1 MNNIISKLFNLT
13 KKLNQKELSFQKIK
27 NSTKILKIFQSISSY
42 NEWSEVRYVGGCVR
56 KILNNEN
63 YDDIDLATNLDPH
76 QIKECLIVNNIK
88 FFETGIKHGTITAT
102 IEKQNFEITS
112 LRKDIATDGRHA
124 EVLFTKDWNED
135 SSRRD
140 FTINS
145 IYADIDGNIF
155 DPNDGANDLKN
166 GIVRFIGNPEKRIKE
181 DYLRILRYLR
191 FFSTYSLKD
200 HQPEIKK
207 SIMQNISGVVGLS
220 KERLLDEFKKIFKSG
235 ALFKLNKDHFSNDVI
250 SLVFPQFINLNLLTK
265 LDKNNQKTLLVKSF
279 DFLLAFLVIDETD
292 NSDYFLYKFKTSNET
307 KKKINFLKKSFLESA
322 EKNYFSKKNLEKI
335 FYFNEKSDVLDLI
348 DFELFKSKKNKKK
361 LIELK
366 NYFIK
371 TEKPVFPVKAK
382 NIMEKFD
389 LKEGRE
395 LGQKLKYLEDLWV
408 NNSFNISDKEI
419 EKTFQG

>member
-1 MNNIISKLFNLT
+1 MNNIISKLFNLK
-13 KKLNQKELSFQKIK
+13 KKLNQKEISFQKIK

-42 NEWSEVRYVGGCVR
+42 SEWSEVRYVGGCVR

-63 YDDIDLATNLDPH
+63 YDDIDLATNLDPQ
-76 QIKECLIVNNIK
+76 QIKECLSANNIK

-200 HQPEIKK
+200 HQTEIKK

-235 ALFKLNKDHFSNDVI
+235 TLFKLNKDSFSNDVI
-250 SLVFPQFINLNLLTK
+250 SLVFPQFINLNLLTR
-265 LDKNNQKTLLVKSF
+265 LDKNNQKTLLDKSF
-279 DFLLAFLVIDETD
+279 DFLLAFLVIDGTD

-307 KKKINFLKKSFLESA
+307 KKKINFLKKSFLESGK
-322 EKNYFSKKNLEKI
+322 KNYFSKKNLEKI

-348 DFELFKSKKNKKK
+348 DFELLKSKKNKKK

-366 NYFIK
+366 KYFIK

>member
-27 NSTKILKIFQSISSY
+27 NSTKILKIFQSISSH

-63 YDDIDLATNLDPH
+63 YDDIDLATNLDPQ
-76 QIKECLIVNNIK
+76 QIKECLSANNIK

-307 KKKINFLKKSFLESA
+307 KKKINFLKKSFLEST

-348 DFELFKSKKNKKK
+348 DFELLKSKKNKKK

-395 LGQKLKYLEDLWV
+395 LGQKLKYLEDVWV

>member
-42 NEWSEVRYVGGCVR
+42 SEWSEVRYVGGCVR

-63 YDDIDLATNLDPH
+63 YDDIDLATNLDPQ
-76 QIKECLIVNNIK
+76 QIKECLNANNIK

-220 KERLLDEFKKIFKSG
+220 KERLLDEFKKTVKSKNFLK
-235 ALFKLNKDHFSNDVI
+235 LFEDQQ
-250 SLVFPQFINLNLLTK
+250 SLEILEIVFPQFKNINHFKKLNSFSSK
-265 LDKNNQKTLLVKSF
+265 VISNF
-279 DFLLAFLVIDETD
+279 DFIFVIALLIIDETD
-292 NSDYFLYKFKTSNET
+292 NTDYFIYKFKIS
-307 KKKINFLKKSFLESA
+307 KKDQKRLKLIHYFFKEKVSIKSFT
-322 EKNYFSKKNLEKI
+322 EKNFNKI
-335 FYFNEKSDVLDLI
+335 FYYNGRQTVI
-348 DFELFKSKKNKKK
+348 DIINFKLFYSSKVENKLLKLLKIYENKTLPELKIGANILMSKYKIPEGKILGNKLK
-361 LIELK
+361 LIEE
-366 NYFIK
+366 
-371 TEKPVFPVKAK
+371 T
-382 NIMEKFD
+382 
-389 LKEGRE
+389 
-395 LGQKLKYLEDLWV
+395 WV
-408 NNSFNISDKEI
+408 QNGFQISDKQV
-419 EKTFQG
+419 EKIAKS

>member
-1 MNNIISKLFNLT
+1 MNNIISKIFNLT

-27 NSTKILKIFQSISSY
+27 NSTKILKIFQSISSH

-63 YDDIDLATNLDPH
+63 YDDIDLATNLDPQ
-76 QIKECLIVNNIK
+76 QIKECLSANNIK

-292 NSDYFLYKFKTSNET
+292 NSDYFLFKFKTSNET
-307 KKKINFLKKSFLESA
+307 KKKINFLKKSFLEST

-348 DFELFKSKKNKKK
+348 DFELLKSKKNKKK

>member
-1 MNNIISKLFNLT
+1 MNNIISKFLNLT

-42 NEWSEVRYVGGCVR
+42 SEWSEVRYVGGCVR

-63 YDDIDLATNLDPH
+63 YDDIDLATNLDP
-76 QIKECLIVNNIK
+76 QQLKECLSANNIK

-112 LRKDIATDGRHA
+112 LRKDIATDGRYA

-307 KKKINFLKKSFLESA
+307 KKKINFLKKSFLEST

-408 NNSFNISDKEI
+408 NNSFNISEKEI

>member
-1 MNNIISKLFNLT
+1 MNNIISKLFNLK
-13 KKLNQKELSFQKIK
+13 KKLNQKEISFQKIK

-42 NEWSEVRYVGGCVR
+42 SEWSEVRYVGGCVR

-63 YDDIDLATNLDPH
+63 YDDIDLATNLDPQ
-76 QIKECLIVNNIK
+76 QIKECLSANNIK

-265 LDKNNQKTLLVKSF
+265 LDKNNQKTLLDKSF

-307 KKKINFLKKSFLESA
+307 KKKINFLKKSFLESG

-366 NYFIK
+366 KYFIK

>member
-27 NSTKILKIFQSISSY
+27 NSTKILKIFQSISSH

-63 YDDIDLATNLDPH
+63 YDDIDLATNLDPQ
-76 QIKECLIVNNIK
+76 QIKECLSANNIK

-307 KKKINFLKKSFLESA
+307 KKKINFLKKSFLEST

-382 NIMEKFD
+382 NIMEKFN

>member
-1 MNNIISKLFNLT
+1 MNNIISKIFNLT

-76 QIKECLIVNNIK
+76 QIKECLSANNIK

-307 KKKINFLKKSFLESA
+307 KKKINFLKKSFLESG

>member
-1 MNNIISKLFNLT
+1 MNNIISKIFNLT

-27 NSTKILKIFQSISSY
+27 NSTKILKIFQSISSH

-63 YDDIDLATNLDPH
+63 YDDIDLATNLDPQ
-76 QIKECLIVNNIK
+76 QIKECLSANNIK

-279 DFLLAFLVIDETD
+279 DFLLAFLVKDETD
-292 NSDYFLYKFKTSNET
+292 NSDYFLNKFKTSNET
-307 KKKINFLKKSFLESA
+307 KKKINFLKKSFLESD

>member
-1 MNNIISKLFNLT
+1 MNNIISKIFNLT

-27 NSTKILKIFQSISSY
+27 NSTKILKIFQSISSH

-63 YDDIDLATNLDPH
+63 YDDIDLATNLDPQ
-76 QIKECLIVNNIK
+76 QIKECLSANNIK

-307 KKKINFLKKSFLESA
+307 KKKINFLKKSFLESD

>member
-1 MNNIISKLFNLT
+1 M
-13 KKLNQKELSFQKIK
+13 
-27 NSTKILKIFQSISSY
+27 
-42 NEWSEVRYVGGCVR
+42 GGCVR

-63 YDDIDLATNLDPH
+63 YDDIDLATNLDPQ
-76 QIKECLIVNNIK
+76 QIKECLSANNIK

-382 NIMEKFD
+382 NIMEKFN

>member
-63 YDDIDLATNLDPH
+63 YDDIDLATNLDPQ
-76 QIKECLIVNNIK
+76 QIKECLSANNIK

-292 NSDYFLYKFKTSNET
+292 NSDYFLFKFKTSNET
-307 KKKINFLKKSFLESA
+307 KKKINFLKKSFLEST

-348 DFELFKSKKNKKK
+348 DFELLKSKKNKKK

>member
-76 QIKECLIVNNIK
+76 QIKECLIANNIK

-408 NNSFNISDKEI
+408 NNSFNISEKEI

>member
-27 NSTKILKIFQSISSY
+27 NSTKILKIFQSISSH

-63 YDDIDLATNLDPH
+63 YDDIDLATNLDPQ
-76 QIKECLIVNNIK
+76 QIKECLSANNIK

-292 NSDYFLYKFKTSNET
+292 NSDYFLFKFKTSNET
-307 KKKINFLKKSFLESA
+307 KKKINFLKKSFLEST

>member
-63 YDDIDLATNLDPH
+63 YDDIDLATNLDPQ
-76 QIKECLIVNNIK
+76 QIKECLNANNIK

-279 DFLLAFLVIDETD
+279 DFLLAFLVIDKTD

>member
-1 MNNIISKLFNLT
+1 MNNIISKIFNLT

-42 NEWSEVRYVGGCVR
+42 SEWSEVRYVGGCVR

-63 YDDIDLATNLDPH
+63 YDDIDLATNLDPQ
-76 QIKECLIVNNIK
+76 QIKECLSANNIK

-348 DFELFKSKKNKKK
+348 DFELLKSKKNKKK

-366 NYFIK
+366 KYFIK

>member
-63 YDDIDLATNLDPH
+63 YDDIDLATNLDPQ
-76 QIKECLIVNNIK
+76 QIKECLSANNIK

-408 NNSFNISDKEI
+408 NNSFNISEKEI

>member
-63 YDDIDLATNLDPH
+63 YDDIDLATNLDPQ
-76 QIKECLIVNNIK
+76 QIKECLSANNIK

-307 KKKINFLKKSFLESA
+307 KKKINFLKKSFLEST

>member
-1 MNNIISKLFNLT
+1 MNNIISKFFNLK

-42 NEWSEVRYVGGCVR
+42 SEWSEVRYVGGCVR

-63 YDDIDLATNLDPH
+63 YDDIDLATNLDPQ
-76 QIKECLIVNNIK
+76 QIKECLNANNIK

-200 HQPEIKK
+200 HQPKIKK

-322 EKNYFSKKNLEKI
+322 DKNYFSKKNLEKI

-382 NIMEKFD
+382 NIMEKFN

-408 NNSFNISDKEI
+408 NNSFNISEKEI

>member
-1 MNNIISKLFNLT
+1 MNNIISKIFNLT

-63 YDDIDLATNLDPH
+63 YDDIDLATNLDPQ
-76 QIKECLIVNNIK
+76 QIKECLSANNIK

-307 KKKINFLKKSFLESA
+307 KKKINFLKKSFLESD

>member
-63 YDDIDLATNLDPH
+63 YDDIDLATNLDPQ
-76 QIKECLIVNNIK
+76 QIKECLSANNIK

-292 NSDYFLYKFKTSNET
+292 NSDYFLFKFKTSNET
-307 KKKINFLKKSFLESA
+307 KKKINFLKKSFLEST

>member
-27 NSTKILKIFQSISSY
+27 NSTKILKIFQSISSH

-63 YDDIDLATNLDPH
+63 YDDIDLATNLDPQ
-76 QIKECLIVNNIK
+76 QIKECLSANNIK

-220 KERLLDEFKKIFKSG
+220 RERLLDEFKKIFKSG

-292 NSDYFLYKFKTSNET
+292 NSDYFLFKFITSNET
-307 KKKINFLKKSFLESA
+307 KKKINFLKKSFLEST

-348 DFELFKSKKNKKK
+348 DFELLKSKKNKKK

-382 NIMEKFD
+382 NIKEKFN

>member
-1 MNNIISKLFNLT
+1 MNNIISKIFNLT

-27 NSTKILKIFQSISSY
+27 NSTKILKIFQSISSH

-63 YDDIDLATNLDPH
+63 YDDIDLATNLDPQ
-76 QIKECLIVNNIK
+76 QIKECLSSNNIK

-191 FFSTYSLKD
+191 FFSAYSLKD

-220 KERLLDEFKKIFKSG
+220 
-235 ALFKLNKDHFSNDVI
+235 
-250 SLVFPQFINLNLLTK
+250 
-265 LDKNNQKTLLVKSF
+265 
-279 DFLLAFLVIDETD
+279 
-292 NSDYFLYKFKTSNET
+292 
-307 KKKINFLKKSFLESA
+307 
-322 EKNYFSKKNLEKI
+322 
-335 FYFNEKSDVLDLI
+335 LI
-348 DFELFKSKKNKKK
+348 H
-361 LIELK
+361 I
-366 NYFIK
+366 
-371 TEKPVFPVKAK
+371 
-382 NIMEKFD
+382 
-389 LKEGRE
+389 
-395 LGQKLKYLEDLWV
+395 
-408 NNSFNISDKEI
+408 
-419 EKTFQG
+419 

>member
-1 MNNIISKLFNLT
+1 MNNIISKFFNLK

-42 NEWSEVRYVGGCVR
+42 SEWSEVRYVGGCVR

-63 YDDIDLATNLDPH
+63 YDDIDLATNLDPQ
-76 QIKECLIVNNIK
+76 QIKECLNANNIK

-200 HQPEIKK
+200 HQPKIKK

-250 SLVFPQFINLNLLTK
+250 SLVFPQFINLNLLIK

-307 KKKINFLKKSFLESA
+307 KKKINFLKKSFLEST

-382 NIMEKFD
+382 NIMEKFN

-395 LGQKLKYLEDLWV
+395 LGQKLKYLEDLWI

>member
-1 MNNIISKLFNLT
+1 MNNIISKIFNLT

-27 NSTKILKIFQSISSY
+27 NSTKILKIFQSISSH

-63 YDDIDLATNLDPH
+63 YDDIDLATNLDPQ
-76 QIKECLIVNNIK
+76 QIKECLSANNIK

-102 IEKQNFEITS
+102 IENQNFEITS

-292 NSDYFLYKFKTSNET
+292 NSDYFLFKFKTSNET

>member
-27 NSTKILKIFQSISSY
+27 NSTKILKIFQSISSH

-63 YDDIDLATNLDPH
+63 YDDIDLATNLDPQ
-76 QIKECLIVNNIK
+76 QIKECLSANNIK

-292 NSDYFLYKFKTSNET
+292 NSDYFLFKFKTSNET
-307 KKKINFLKKSFLESA
+307 KKKINFLKKSFLEST

-382 NIMEKFD
+382 NIMEKFN

>member
-1 MNNIISKLFNLT
+1 MNNIISKIFNLT

-63 YDDIDLATNLDPH
+63 YDDIDLATNLDPQ
-76 QIKECLIVNNIK
+76 QIKECLSANNIK

-292 NSDYFLYKFKTSNET
+292 NSDYFLFKFKTSNET
-307 KKKINFLKKSFLESA
+307 KKKINFLKKSFLEST

>member
-1 MNNIISKLFNLT
+1 MNNIISKFFNLK

-42 NEWSEVRYVGGCVR
+42 SEWSEVRYVGGCVR

-63 YDDIDLATNLDPH
+63 YDDIDLATNLDPQ
-76 QIKECLIVNNIK
+76 QIKECLNANNIK

-191 FFSTYSLKD
+191 FFSAYSLKD

-250 SLVFPQFINLNLLTK
+250 SLVFPQFINLNLLIK

-307 KKKINFLKKSFLESA
+307 KKKINFLKKSFLEST

-408 NNSFNISDKEI
+408 NNSFNISEKEI

>member
-76 QIKECLIVNNIK
+76 QIKECLIANNIK

-102 IEKQNFEITS
+102 IENQNFEITS

-408 NNSFNISDKEI
+408 NNSFNISEKEI

>member
-27 NSTKILKIFQSISSY
+27 NSTKILKIFQSISSH

-63 YDDIDLATNLDPH
+63 YDDIDLATNLDPQ
-76 QIKECLIVNNIK
+76 QIKECLSANNIK

-292 NSDYFLYKFKTSNET
+292 NSDYFLFKFKTSNET
-307 KKKINFLKKSFLESA
+307 KKKINFLKKSFLEST

-408 NNSFNISDKEI
+408 NNSFNISEKEI

>member
-1 MNNIISKLFNLT
+1 MNNIISKLFNLN
-13 KKLNQKELSFQKIK
+13 KKLNQKEISFQKIK

-42 NEWSEVRYVGGCVR
+42 SEWSEVRYVGGCVR

-63 YDDIDLATNLDPH
+63 YDDIDLATNLDPQ
-76 QIKECLIVNNIK
+76 QIKECLSANNIK

-235 ALFKLNKDHFSNDVI
+235 TLFKLNKDSFSNDVI

-265 LDKNNQKTLLVKSF
+265 LDKNNQKTLLDKSF

-307 KKKINFLKKSFLESA
+307 KKKINFLKKSFLESG

-382 NIMEKFD
+382 NIMEKFN

>member
-1 MNNIISKLFNLT
+1 MNNIISKFFNLK

-27 NSTKILKIFQSISSY
+27 NSTKILKIFQSISSH

-63 YDDIDLATNLDPH
+63 YDDIDLATNLDPQ
-76 QIKECLIVNNIK
+76 QIKECLSANNIK

>member
-42 NEWSEVRYVGGCVR
+42 NEWSEIRYVGGCVR

-63 YDDIDLATNLDPH
+63 YDDIDLATNLDPQ
-76 QIKECLIVNNIK
+76 QIKECLSANNIK

-292 NSDYFLYKFKTSNET
+292 NSDYFLFKFKTSNET
-307 KKKINFLKKSFLESA
+307 KKKINFLKKSFLEST

-382 NIMEKFD
+382 NIMEKFN

>member
-27 NSTKILKIFQSISSY
+27 NSTKILKIFQSISSH

-63 YDDIDLATNLDPH
+63 YDDIDLATNLDPQ
-76 QIKECLIVNNIK
+76 QIKECLSANNIK

-307 KKKINFLKKSFLESA
+307 KKKINFLKKSFLEST

-348 DFELFKSKKNKKK
+348 DFELLKSKKNKKK

>member
-1 MNNIISKLFNLT
+1 MNNIISKIFNLT

-63 YDDIDLATNLDPH
+63 YDDIDLATNLDPQ
-76 QIKECLIVNNIK
+76 QIKECLSANNIK

-265 LDKNNQKTLLVKSF
+265 LDKNNQKTLLAKSF

-322 EKNYFSKKNLEKI
+322 DKNYFSKKNLEKI

-371 TEKPVFPVKAK
+371 NEKPVFPVKAK

>member
-1 MNNIISKLFNLT
+1 MNNIISKFFNLK

-42 NEWSEVRYVGGCVR
+42 SEWSEVRYVGGCVR

-63 YDDIDLATNLDPH
+63 YDDIDLATNLDPQ
-76 QIKECLIVNNIK
+76 QIKECLNANNIK

-191 FFSTYSLKD
+191 FFSAYSLKD

-307 KKKINFLKKSFLESA
+307 KKKINFLKKSFLEST

-408 NNSFNISDKEI
+408 NNSFNISEKEI

>member
-27 NSTKILKIFQSISSY
+27 NSTKILKIFQSISSH

-76 QIKECLIVNNIK
+76 QIKECLIANNIK

-292 NSDYFLYKFKTSNET
+292 NSDYFLFKFKTSNET
-307 KKKINFLKKSFLESA
+307 KKKINFLKKSFLEST